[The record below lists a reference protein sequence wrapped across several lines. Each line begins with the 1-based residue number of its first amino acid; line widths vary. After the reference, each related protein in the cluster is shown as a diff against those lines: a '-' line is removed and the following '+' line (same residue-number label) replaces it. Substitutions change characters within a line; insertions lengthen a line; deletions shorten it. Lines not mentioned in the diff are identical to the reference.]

1 MKKGLKIFG
10 IIAAVLAIGIFI
22 AYKAFDKPLP
32 EGEATPEADIMANKM
47 LTAINKSAWD
57 ETKTIKWS
65 FRGARHFVWDKE
77 RHLVQVKWDNY
88 EAYINPGAQTGIAFE
103 EGTKLAGSKSEEV
116 VKQAIDN
123 FNNDSFW
130 LNAPAKVFDGGTERS
145 IITEEDGRQGLMVK
159 YASGGTTPGDS
170 YLWFLDESGM
180 PTSYKM
186 WVSIIPVGGMEVTWE
201 DWKTLPSGAKIAQN
215 HKGSKLE
222 IPITNIESAESLES
236 LGMNTESIVYF
247 DEVAN

>member
-10 IIAAVLAIGIFI
+10 LIVAVLAIGLFVG
-22 AYKAFDKPLP
+22 YKVFDMPLP
-32 EGEATPEADIMANKM
+32 EGEATPEADVMANKM
-47 LTAINKSAWD
+47 LEAINKPAWD
-57 ETKTIKWS
+57 ETKTIKWT
-65 FRGARHFVWDKE
+65 FRGSRHFVWDKA

-88 EAYINPGAQTGIAFE
+88 EVYINPNTQTGIAFE
-103 EGTKLAGSKSEEV
+103 EGTKLEGRKSEEV

-130 LNAPAKVFDGGTERS
+130 LNAPAKVFDDGTERS
-145 IITEEDGRQGLMVK
+145 IVKEKDGRVGLMVK

-170 YLWFLDESGM
+170 YLWFLDESGL

-186 WVSIIPVGGMEVTWE
+186 WVSIIPIGGMEVTWE
-201 DWKTLPSGAKIAQN
+201 DWKTLSSGAKIAQN

-222 IPITNIESAESLES
+222 IPITNIESAASLEE
-236 LGMNTESIVYF
+236 LGVNAEALAHFAEIAS
-247 DEVAN
+247 

>member
-10 IIAAVLAIGIFI
+10 IIAVVLAIGVFI
-22 AYKAFDKPLP
+22 AYKVFDKPLP
-32 EGEATPEADIMANKM
+32 EGAVTPEADIVAQKM
-47 LTAINKSAWD
+47 LRAINKSAWD
-57 ETKTIKWS
+57 ETKVVKWS

-103 EGTKLAGSKSEEV
+103 EGVKLAGSKSEEV

-170 YLWFLDESGM
+170 YLWFMDESGL
-180 PTSYKM
+180 PISYKM

-201 DWKTLPSGAKIAQN
+201 DWKTLPGGARIAQN

-222 IPITNIESAESLES
+222 IPITNIESAESLEK

>member
-1 MKKGLKIFG
+1 MKKGIKIFS
-10 IIAAVLAIGIFI
+10 IIIAVLAVGVFI
-22 AYKAFDKPLP
+22 AYKVFDKPLP
-32 EGEATPEADIMANKM
+32 EGAVTPEADIMAQKM

-57 ETKTIKWS
+57 ETKVVKWT
-65 FRGARHFVWDKE
+65 FRGARHFVWDRE
-77 RHLVQVKWDNY
+77 RHLVNVKWDSY
-88 EAYINPGAQTGIAFE
+88 EAYINPGTQTGIAFE
-103 EGTKLAGSKSEEV
+103 EGTKLEGSKSEEV
-116 VKQAIDN
+116 VRQAIDN

-130 LNAPAKVFDGGTERS
+130 LNAPAKVFDDGTERS
-145 IITEEDGRQGLMVK
+145 IVVEEDGRKGLMVK

-170 YLWFLDESGM
+170 YLWFLDESGL

-222 IPITNIESAESLES
+222 IPITDIDSAVSLEALGISAEAA
-236 LGMNTESIVYF
+236 TYF
-247 DEVAN
+247 EEITK